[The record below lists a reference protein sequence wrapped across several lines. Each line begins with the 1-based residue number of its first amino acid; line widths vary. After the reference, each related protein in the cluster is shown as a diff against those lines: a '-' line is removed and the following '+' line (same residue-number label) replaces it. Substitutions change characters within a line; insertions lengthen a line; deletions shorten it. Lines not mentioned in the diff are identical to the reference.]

1 MGAICLIDT
10 SIFLEILNVPH
21 KASQSELI
29 LQKLE
34 EKIKARESLF
44 LPMATILE
52 TGNHIAKA
60 KKVDGNQRRI
70 CAEKFVNQ
78 VTQALE
84 GKSPFTPI
92 NFLKKEDLQGWLK
105 EFPDQA
111 MRGRGLGDLS
121 IIHDWQKICD
131 QNPSRRVYIWSLD
144 KHLKGYN
151 QTPKL

>member
-10 SIFLEILNVPH
+10 SIFLEILNVPQ

-29 LQKLE
+29 FQELK
-34 EKIKARESLF
+34 EKIEARESLF

-52 TGNHIAKA
+52 TGNHIAQNG
-60 KKVDGNQRRI
+60 DGNQRRI

-92 NFLKKEDLQGWLK
+92 SFLKKEDLQGWLK
-105 EFPDQA
+105 EFPHEA
-111 MRGRGLGDLS
+111 MQGRGLGDLS
-121 IIHDWQKICD
+121 IIHDWQRICD

-151 QTPKL
+151 RPPKL

>member
-29 LQKLE
+29 FQELK
-34 EKIKARESLF
+34 EKIEARESLF

-52 TGNHIAKA
+52 TGNHIAQNG
-60 KKVDGNQRRI
+60 DGNQRRI
-70 CAEKFVNQ
+70 CAETFVVQ

-92 NFLKKEDLQGWLK
+92 SFLKKEDLQGWLK
-105 EFPDQA
+105 EFPDEA
-111 MRGRGLGDLS
+111 MQRRGLGDLS
-121 IIHDWQKICD
+121 IIHDWQRICD

-151 QTPKL
+151 RPPKL

>member
-29 LQKLE
+29 FQELK
-34 EKIKARESLF
+34 EKIEARESLF

-52 TGNHIAKA
+52 TGNHIAQN
-60 KKVDGNQRRI
+60 GNGDQRRI
-70 CAEKFVNQ
+70 CAAKFVNR

-84 GKSPFTPI
+84 GESPFTPI
-92 NFLKKEDLQGWLK
+92 NFLKQEDLQGWLK
-105 EFPDQA
+105 EFPDEA
-111 MRGRGLGDLS
+111 MQGRGLGDLS

-131 QNPSRRVYIWSLD
+131 QHPSRRVYIWSLD

-151 QTPKL
+151 RPPKL